1 MLYVEATRDMPA
13 GGAEFVSVIF
23 ALVGLL
29 LLKRE
34 LSDDTDV
41 TVVDRDSGK

>member
-1 MLYVEATRDMPA
+1 MPA
-13 GGAEFVSVIF
+13 GGAWSVSVLF

-34 LSDDTDV
+34 LSEDTDV
-41 TVVDRDSGK
+41 TVVDRDPGK